1 MGRPLSRRKIGPQ
14 SQEGCFEMTLAE
26 PVMTLADRLRDPAL
40 FQTSSLING
49 EWVRGEGGLV
59 VTNPANDE
67 PIAEIGDVGEAGAR
81 SAIAA
86 AAKAFEIWKK
96 VSPFERAKL
105 LMKWHA
111 LILENLDDLTLLIT
125 AEMGKTLRE
134 AKGEVLY
141 GATFVE
147 WSAEE
152 AKRIHGET
160 IQTPFPG
167 TRGWTVRQPIGVVAC
182 ITPWNF
188 PNAMITRKCAPAL
201 AAGCTMVIKP
211 APETPLSAL
220 ALAELAQRAGIPEG
234 VFNVICGDAQK
245 LGPVMTSAPE
255 VRMVGFTGSTPVG
268 KLLMR
273 QAADGVKRVALE
285 LGGNAPFIIMDDCDI
300 EAAADGVVASKFR
313 VSGQTCVS
321 ANRIIVQAS
330 VADRFVAALERR
342 VSALTA
348 GNGLEAGTD
357 LGPLI
362 HHQAVERVDS
372 LVRNARERGAN
383 IITGGKPL
391 TDELGGSF
399 YAPTLIEGGEHDMD
413 VACSEIFGPVASV
426 YRMETE
432 EEIIRVA
439 NDTPFGLAAYLYTQ
453 DVSRV
458 HRMSEALEYGMIGVN
473 APMVGAASTPF
484 GGVKESGIGR
494 EGGSWGVEEFTE
506 LKYVLLG
513 GVNG

>member
-1 MGRPLSRRKIGPQ
+1 
-14 SQEGCFEMTLAE
+14 MTIS
-26 PVMTLADRLRDPAL
+26 DRLQDASLFRTESFIDGDWVKGEGALAITDPA
-40 FQTSSLING
+40 T
-49 EWVRGEGGLV
+49 
-59 VTNPANDE
+59 DE
-67 PIAEIGDVGEAGAR
+67 TIAEIGDVGAAGAR
-81 SAIAA
+81 TAIAA
-86 AAKAFEIWKK
+86 ASSALETWKK
-96 VSPFERAKL
+96 ISPFERAKI
-105 LMKWHA
+105 LMRWHD
-111 LILENLDDLTLLIT
+111 LILANANDLAMLIT
-125 AEMGKTLRE
+125 AEMGKTFRE
-134 AKGEVLY
+134 AQGEVVY
-141 GATFVE
+141 GASFIE

-160 IQTPFPG
+160 IRTPFPG
-167 TRGWTVRQPIGVVAC
+167 SRGWTVRAPVGVVAC

-220 ALAELAQRAGIPEG
+220 ALAELAKRAGIPDG
-234 VFNVICGDAQK
+234 VFNVVCGEATEI
-245 LGPVMTSAPE
+245 GPVMTGAPE
-255 VRMVGFTGSTPVG
+255 VRMIGFTGSTAVG

-285 LGGNAPFIIMDDCDI
+285 LGGNAPFIVMDDADV

-321 ANRIIVQAS
+321 ANRIIAQPAI
-330 VADRFVAALERR
+330 ADRLVEALEARI
-342 VSALTA
+342 SALKT
-348 GNGLEAGTD
+348 GNGFDEASD

-362 HHQAVERVDS
+362 HHEAVERVDA
-372 LVRNARERGAN
+372 LVRNARESGAR

-399 YAPTLIEGGEHDMD
+399 YAPTLVEGGSADID
-413 VACSEIFGPVASV
+413 LACFEIFGPVASI
-426 YRMETE
+426 YRAESE
-432 EEIIRVA
+432 EEIIRLA
-439 NDTPFGLAAYLYTQ
+439 NDTPYGLAAYLYTR
-453 DVSRV
+453 DVNRV
-458 HRMSEALEYGMIGVN
+458 HRLTEALDYGMIGVN

-494 EGGSWGVEEFTE
+494 EGGKWGVEEFTE

-513 GVNG
+513 GVNQ

>member
-1 MGRPLSRRKIGPQ
+1 
-14 SQEGCFEMTLAE
+14 MTIAE
-26 PVMTLADRLRDPAL
+26 PVMTVADRLKDAGL
-40 FQTSSLING
+40 FQTASLING
-49 EWVRGEGGLV
+49 DWVEGAGRHV
-59 VTNPANDE
+59 VTNPATDE
-67 PIAEIGDVGEAGAR
+67 PIAEIGDVGADGAR
-81 SAIAA
+81 AAVAA
-86 AAKAFEIWKK
+86 AAKAFETWKN

-111 LILENLDDLTLLIT
+111 LILENVDDLAVLIT
-125 AEMGKTLRE
+125 CEMGKTLRE

-141 GATFVE
+141 GAAFVE

-167 TRGWTVRQPIGVVAC
+167 SRGWTVRQPIGVVAC

-220 ALAELAQRAGIPEG
+220 ALAELAQRAGIPKG
-234 VFNVICGDAQK
+234 VFNVVCGDAQV
-245 LGPVMTSAPE
+245 LGPVMTGAPE
-255 VRMVGFTGSTPVG
+255 VRMIGFTGSTPVG

-285 LGGNAPFIIMDDCDI
+285 LGGNAPFIVMEDSDI
-300 EAAADGVVASKFR
+300 DAAADGIVASKFR

-321 ANRIIVQAS
+321 ANRIIVQTA
-330 VADRFVAALERR
+330 VADRLVEALEAR
-342 VSALTA
+342 VEQLTA
-348 GNGLEAGTD
+348 GDGFDSNTD

-362 HHQAVERVDS
+362 HHTAVERVDA
-372 LVRNARERGAN
+372 LVRNARDSGAR
-383 IITGGKPL
+383 IVTGGKPL
-391 TDELGGSF
+391 VDELGGSF
-399 YAPTLIEGGEHDMD
+399 YAPTLIDGGDPGMD
-413 VACSEIFGPVASV
+413 VACFEIFGPVASI
-426 YRMETE
+426 YRVDDED
-432 EEIIRVA
+432 EIIRLA
-439 NDTPFGLAAYLYTQ
+439 NDTPYGLAAYLYTR

-458 HRMSEALEYGMIGVN
+458 HRMTEALEYGMIGVN

-494 EGGSWGVEEFTE
+494 EGGQWGVEEFTE

-513 GVNG
+513 GVGG